1 MEGLKWFIQGL
12 SDVSSNSF
20 RFIPYLGPQEYL
32 AKNRIDNKVAIV
44 TGANAGIGKETAKEL
59 ALRGAKV
66 S

>member
-12 SDVSSNSF
+12 SDASSNTF